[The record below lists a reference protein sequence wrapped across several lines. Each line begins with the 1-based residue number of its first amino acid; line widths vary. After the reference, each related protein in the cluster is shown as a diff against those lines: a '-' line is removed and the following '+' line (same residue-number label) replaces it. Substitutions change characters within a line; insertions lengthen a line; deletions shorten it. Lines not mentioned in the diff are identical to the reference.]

1 MVLSEISIKRPVLAT
16 VMSLLIVLVGF
27 LSYTRMAVREYP
39 NIDPPVVSVRT
50 VYKGATAQ
58 VIESA
63 ITQPLEDSLSGIEGI
78 KTIKSQSREE
88 VSQITITFI
97 ASREIDGAAND
108 VRDRV
113 ARIRKSLPAASD
125 NSIVSK
131 IEADAQPILWI
142 ALSSDRHTPMELSD
156 YADRY
161 LTDPLKALPG
171 VASVIIGGER
181 KYAMRVWLDRERLAA
196 QGLTAQDVEDA
207 LNRENLDSPG
217 GRIEST
223 TREFTVQARTDLRSP
238 EEFNDMVIKEVNGYP
253 IKLRDVGRAAPGPY
267 ENRKIVRV
275 RGEEALGLGVV
286 KQSTANTLEVA
297 NAAKDLLPHLRASLQ
312 PGMKMWVAVDTSQ
325 FIRAS
330 IDAVFSTILEALVL
344 VVLVIFFFLREFR
357 ATLIPAVTIP
367 VSIIGHFTFLKALG
381 FSINTLTLLGV
392 VLSIGLVVDDA
403 IVVLENVHRHIENGM
418 KPLKAA
424 FIGSKE
430 IGFAVIAM
438 TITLAAVFTPLSF
451 AQGNTGKLMTEFA
464 LTVATS
470 VIVSGFVALSLVPM
484 MCSKLLRHDHSW
496 VYRKTEPFFVGMT
509 STYRRMLAGILTKQL
524 FRIPLSSG
532 RALRFDGRILVV
544 VGFFLVIGCMY
555 WLFSHLKAELSPEE
569 DRSMFLAFVIAPEGS
584 SMQYT
589 DSYMHQVEDITK
601 GVPEI
606 DTMFAVVAPG
616 LERPNPVNLG
626 VAFAVLKPWD
636 ERTRTQQQIAKELGP
651 KLYGGLPGALSFV
664 KGLPPLGQPLFSKRV
679 EYVIYGNTYEDL
691 QAKVNKMMA
700 KLSQYPG
707 ITGLDTD
714 LKLNKPQFALKI
726 DRDKAAALGV
736 SMETIGHTLET
747 LLGGFDVTRY
757 KHEGKQYDVVVQ
769 MEDDK
774 RRQPSDLTSIYV
786 RGADGS
792 LNQLSNL
799 VSLSETVAPK
809 ELNHFNKLRAAVI
822 NGEPAGNYSLGQVL
836 DYMDGLVKTELEPG
850 TRTDLDNVSR
860 EFRESGGQLWT
871 TFALALLVIYLVLS
885 AQFESFVGPFVIMLT
900 VPLAMMGA
908 ALVMAWNAGVV
919 ADSLKTWLG
928 LDPAGSTAAF
938 VTKYFGQTRFS
949 GTLNVY
955 SQVGLVMLVG
965 LITKHGILIV
975 EFANQLRA
983 QGKARMEAVIEAS
996 TLRLRPILMTTAAMV
1011 LGAVPLAFSHG
1022 AGAESRQSI
1031 GWVVVGGL
1039 MLGTLLTLFV
1049 IPTLYSILVRS
1060 AHKTVDLEDEESAAT
1075 PAYSGAGVSAG
1086 PHQRREE

>member
-1 MVLSEISIKRPVLAT
+1 MVLSEVSIHRPVLAI
-16 VMSLLIVLVGF
+16 VMSLLIVLVGY
-27 LSYTRMAVREYP
+27 LSFTRMAVREYP

-58 VIESA
+58 VMESA
-63 ITQPLEDSLSGIEGI
+63 ITQPLEDALSGIEGI

-88 VSQITITFI
+88 VSQITITFVQ
-97 ASREIDGAAND
+97 AREIDGAAND

-113 ARIRKSLPAASD
+113 ARVRKNLPAASD

-131 IEADAQPILWI
+131 IEADAQPIMWV
-142 ALSSDRHTPMELSD
+142 ALTSDRYSPMEMTD

-196 QGLTAQDVEDA
+196 QGLTARDVEDA
-207 LNRENLDSPG
+207 LNRQNLDSPG

-223 TREFTVQARTDLRSP
+223 EREFSVQARTDLRSP
-238 EEFNDMVIKEVNGYP
+238 EEFNNMIIKEVNGYP
-253 IKLRDVGRAAPGPY
+253 IRLKDVGRAAPGPY

-275 RGEEALGLGVV
+275 RGEQALGLGIV

-297 NAAKDLLPHLRASLQ
+297 QAAKTLLPQLQAMASAGM
-312 PGMKMWVAVDTSQ
+312 PGLKMWVAVDTSQ
-325 FIRAS
+325 FIEAS
-330 IDAVFSTILEALVL
+330 IKSVYETIIIALIL

-357 ATLIPAVTIP
+357 ATLIPAITIP
-367 VSIIGHFTFLKALG
+367 VSIIGHFTFLKVLG

-403 IVVLENVHRHIENGM
+403 IVVLENIHRHIEDGM
-418 KPLKAA
+418 KPYQAA
-424 FIGSKE
+424 LLGSKE

-484 MCSKLLRHDHSW
+484 MCSRLLKHDHSW
-496 VYRKTEPFFVGMT
+496 AYRKTEPFFEGMVGG
-509 STYRRMLAGILTKQL
+509 YRSIL
-524 FRIPLSSG
+524 SAS
-532 RALRFDGRILVV
+532 LRHRW
-544 VGFFLVIGCMY
+544 VIGVVFAVTLAAMF
-555 WLFSHLKAELSPEE
+555 WLFTQLKGELSPEE
-569 DRSMFLAFVIAPEGS
+569 DRSLFLAFVIAPEGS
-584 SMQYT
+584 SMSYT
-589 DSYMHQVEDITK
+589 DGYMHAVEEIAK

-626 VAFAVLKPWD
+626 IAFAVLKPWA
-636 ERTRTQQQIAKELGP
+636 ERERIQQQITKELSP

-664 KGLPPLGQPLFSKRV
+664 KGLPPLGQPLFSKKV
-679 EYVIYGNTYEDL
+679 EYVIYGNTYEEL
-691 QAKVNKMMA
+691 QGKVNKVMA
-700 KLSQYPG
+700 KLSTYPG

-714 LKLNKPQFALKI
+714 LKLNKPQLAVKI

-786 RGADGS
+786 RGEDGS
-792 LNQLSNL
+792 LHQLSNL
-799 VSLSETVAPK
+799 VSVSETVAPK

-822 NGEPAGNYSLGQVL
+822 NGEPAGGATLGQVL
-836 DYMDGLVKTELEPG
+836 DHIDELVKTELGPE

-860 EFRESGGQLWT
+860 EFRESSGQLWV
-871 TFALALLVIYLVLS
+871 TFGLALIVIYLVLS
-885 AQFESFVGPFVIMLT
+885 DRKS
-900 VPLAMMGA
+900 
-908 ALVMAWNAGVV
+908 VV
-919 ADSLKTWLG
+919 
-928 LDPAGSTAAF
+928 
-938 VTKYFGQTRFS
+938 
-949 GTLNVY
+949 
-955 SQVGLVMLVG
+955 
-965 LITKHGILIV
+965 
-975 EFANQLRA
+975 
-983 QGKARMEAVIEAS
+983 
-996 TLRLRPILMTTAAMV
+996 
-1011 LGAVPLAFSHG
+1011 
-1022 AGAESRQSI
+1022 
-1031 GWVVVGGL
+1031 
-1039 MLGTLLTLFV
+1039 
-1049 IPTLYSILVRS
+1049 
-1060 AHKTVDLEDEESAAT
+1060 
-1075 PAYSGAGVSAG
+1075 
-1086 PHQRREE
+1086 

>member
-1 MVLSEISIKRPVLAT
+1 MVLSDISIRRPVLAT
-16 VMSLLIVLVGF
+16 VMSLIIVLVGY
-27 LSYTRMAVREYP
+27 LSFTRMAVREYP

-58 VIESA
+58 VMESA

-88 VSQITITFI
+88 VSQITITFV
-97 ASREIDGAAND
+97 AAREIDGAAND

-125 NSIVSK
+125 NSVVSK

-156 YADRY
+156 FADRY

-207 LNRENLDSPG
+207 LNRENLDSPS

-223 TREFTVQARTDLRSP
+223 QREFTVQARTDLRSP
-238 EEFNDMVIKEVNGYP
+238 QEFNDMIIKEVNGYP
-253 IKLRDVGRAAPGPY
+253 IRLRDVGRAAPGPY

-297 NAAKDLLPHLRASLQ
+297 QAAKALLPHLQSSLE
-312 PGMKMWVAVDTSQ
+312 PGMKMWVAVDTSK
-325 FIRAS
+325 FIEAS
-330 IDAVFSTILEALVL
+330 IHSVFETIFVALVL
-344 VVLVIFFFLREFR
+344 VVLVIFFFLREVR

-367 VSIIGHFTFLKALG
+367 ISIIGHFTFLKAMG

-403 IVVLENVHRHIENGM
+403 IVVLENVHRHIEEGM
-418 KPLKAA
+418 KPFKAA
-424 FIGSKE
+424 LVGSKE

-484 MCSKLLRHDHSW
+484 MCSKLLKHEHSW
-496 VYRKTEPFFVGMT
+496 VYRRTEPFFRGMT
-509 STYRRMLAGILTKQL
+509 DRYRAALSATLRHRWAVGI
-524 FRIPLSSG
+524 
-532 RALRFDGRILVV
+532 A
-544 VGFFLVIGCMY
+544 FLMVLGVMF
-555 WLFSHLKAELSPEE
+555 WLFMQLKSELSPEE
-569 DRSMFLAFVIAPEGS
+569 DRSLFLAFVIAPEGS

-589 DSYMHQVEDITK
+589 DSYMHAVEEMAK

-616 LERPNPVNLG
+616 LERPNPVNTG
-626 VAFAVLKPWD
+626 IAFAVLKPWD
-636 ERTRTQQQIAKELGP
+636 ERTRTQQQITRELGP
-651 KLYGGLPGALSFV
+651 KLYGGLPGALSFT
-664 KGLPPLGQPLFSKRV
+664 KGLPPLGQPLFSKKV
-679 EYVIYGNTYEDL
+679 EYVIYGNSYEEL
-691 QAKVNKMMA
+691 QTKVNKVTA
-700 KLSQYPG
+700 KLAQYPG
-707 ITGLDTD
+707 ITALDTD
-714 LKLNKPQFALKI
+714 LKLNKPQFAVKI
-726 DRDKAAALGV
+726 DRDKAAALGI
-736 SMETIGHTLET
+736 SMEQIGHTLET

-774 RRQPSDLTSIYV
+774 RRQPSDLTSIYL
-786 RGADGS
+786 RGSDGS

-799 VSLSETVAPK
+799 VTLSETVGPK
-809 ELNHFNKLRAAVI
+809 ELNHFNKLRATVI
-822 NGEPAGNYSLGQVL
+822 SGEPTGNFTLGQVL
-836 DYMDGLVKTELEPG
+836 DHIDEVVKAELGPE
-850 TRTDLDNVSR
+850 TRTDLDNISR
-860 EFRESGGQLWT
+860 EFRESGGQLWM
-871 TFALALLVIYLVLS
+871 TFGLALVFIYLVLS
-885 AQFESFVGPFVIMLT
+885 AQFESFVGPLVIMFT
-900 VPLAMMGA
+900 VPLAMTGAVLAMG
-908 ALVMAWNAGVV
+908 WNAGVF
-919 ADSLKTWLG
+919 AEALKGWLH
-928 LDPAGSTAAF
+928 LDPAGATAAF
-938 VTKYFGQTRFS
+938 VTKHLGPTRFT

-983 QGKARMEAVIEAS
+983 RGMEKMDALVEAA

-1011 LGAVPLAFSHG
+1011 LGAVPLALAHG
-1022 AGAESRQSI
+1022 AGAESRQAI

-1039 MLGTLLTLFV
+1039 LLGTLLTLFV
-1049 IPTLYSILVRS
+1049 IPTIYSVLVRRVHLPS
-1060 AHKTVDLEDEESAAT
+1060 LVDEEATVLPPGAAA
-1075 PAYSGAGVSAG
+1075 PLAA
-1086 PHQRREE
+1086 HQRQEH